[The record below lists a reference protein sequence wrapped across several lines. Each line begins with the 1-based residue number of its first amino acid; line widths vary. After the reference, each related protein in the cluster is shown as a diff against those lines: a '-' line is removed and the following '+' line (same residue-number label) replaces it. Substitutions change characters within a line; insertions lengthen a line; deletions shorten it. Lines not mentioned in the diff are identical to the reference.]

1 MINFFNGYWIMF
13 LFGFLLD
20 KINLFPFMLGLF
32 FGVFISNDDIQN
44 INLES
49 INNIN
54 LHIFSFLNKIID
66 KISTKQN
73 NNNN

>member
-1 MINFFNGYWIMF
+1 MF
-13 LFGFLLD
+13 LFGFLID

-32 FGVFISNDDIQN
+32 FGVFISNNDIQN
-44 INLES
+44 MNLES

-66 KISTKQN
+66 KISVKHKN
-73 NNNN
+73 NDN